1 MNDPQELRSLL
12 FDSIL
17 LYFKAFV
24 LSANWKCSIDYK
36 RCK

>member
-1 MNDPQELRSLL
+1 MNDPQEQRSLL

-24 LSANWKCSIDYK
+24 LSAKLEIFD
-36 RCK
+36 RL